1 MSLTYLP
8 GTGVQVEFKGDV
20 KGVVP
25 GADFAQALFR
35 IWLGPSPPNAGL
47 KEGLLGKG

>member
-1 MSLTYLP
+1 
-8 GTGVQVEFKGDV
+8 VQVEFKGDV